1 MALGTLGDVVFE
13 ASSERVR
20 TFSDASHTTTARWA
34 VHEVITRAPVPEFG
48 GRSLRKLTLGIR
60 LDADLGVAP
69 ETEAAALRTACEA
82 GDVLPLMLG
91 GEPRGDWSLLEV
103 AEVWRR
109 VAPGGMIGAID
120 LTLSLQEYV

>member
-1 MALGTLGDVVFE
+1 VAVGTLGDVVFE

-20 TFSDASHTTTARWA
+20 TFSEAQHTTAARWV
-34 VHEVITRAPVPEFG
+34 VHEVITRAPVAEFG

-60 LDADLGVAP
+60 LDSDLGVVPDA
-69 ETEAAALRTACEA
+69 EADALRTACEA

-91 GEPRGDWSLLEV
+91 GEPRGDWTLLEV
-103 AEVWRR
+103 AEQWRR
-109 VAPGGMIGAID
+109 VAPGGTIGAID